1 METTDP
7 IAALGSKSIADRAA
21 GCRDLSAVGTVEN
34 LSDLASL
41 AGTDKSPGVRLSAA
55 AAVADIL
62 SRCRVGAARK
72 QLDDDQ
78 RDVFLAMFS
87 RVDPALNA
95 GVFPMIATLDRPRS
109 LSIIAGGLR
118 DPRGDVRLGAA
129 VGLMR
134 LCSSQAVAGIQSLED
149 SVVELLSDGRHQ
161 PDATA
166 QIARVC
172 AAVGYTSA
180 TEIIRHLQL
189 SGIHQDMVIDALG
202 VLDGGRHPLVGLW
215 WSDGTDAGETNP
227 SPSMANGL
235 MVFDGTGALAHDG
248 KRWAVAGNFMPARR
262 MFIRRSGEESAR
274 PAFQTTERTFFS
286 GCSPSFRHEDWSV
299 PGRET
304 KASVRAVAAA
314 SNVVSDSA
322 NDQHALAQIAMDGGQ
337 VGGAKKALEAA
348 IQAPKTP
355 TDCWLCLADLLWSS
369 KKKAAK
375 AHYATYVKKAKR
387 KDNEAGMDR
396 AKERA

>member
-7 IAALGSKSIADRAA
+7 VAALGSKSIADRAA
-21 GCRDLSAVGTVEN
+21 GCRDLSSIGTVEN
-34 LSDLASL
+34 ISEIALL
-41 AGTDKSPGVRLSAA
+41 AGGDKSPGVRLCAA

-62 SRCRVGAARK
+62 SRCRVGDARK

-78 RDVFLAMFS
+78 RDVYLAMFS
-87 RVDPALNA
+87 RIDPALNA

-109 LSIIAGGLR
+109 LSIVAGGLR

-134 LCSSQAVAGIQSLED
+134 LCSSQATAGDQDLAD
-149 SVVELLSDGRHQ
+149 SVVKLLLDVRHQ

-180 TEIIRHLQL
+180 TEIVRHLEL
-189 SGIHQDMVIDALG
+189 TGVHQDMVIDALG
-202 VLDGGRHPLVGLW
+202 VLDGGQHALVGLW
-215 WSDGTDAGETNP
+215 WSDGCDAGETNP
-227 SPSMANGL
+227 SPSLAPGL

-248 KRWAVAGNFMPARR
+248 KRWAVAGNFVPERR
-262 MFIRRSGEESAR
+262 MFIRRYGEEAAR
-274 PAFQTTERTFFS
+274 PAFQARERTYFS
-286 GCSPSFRHEDWSV
+286 GVSPCFVHDDWSA

-304 KASVRAVAAA
+304 QASIRAVEAVQFTA
-314 SNVVSDSA
+314 SESAEDQYVV
-322 NDQHALAQIAMDGGQ
+322 AQIAMDGGR
-337 VGGAKKALEAA
+337 VDVARTALEASIA
-348 IQAPKTP
+348 AKKTP
-355 TDCWLCLADLLWSS
+355 TESWLCLADLLWES
-369 KKKAAK
+369 KKKTAK
-375 AHYATYVKKAKR
+375 SHYETYIKKAKR

-396 AKERA
+396 AKARI

>member
-7 IAALGSKSIADRAA
+7 IAALASKSIADRAA
-21 GCRDLSAVGTVEN
+21 GCRDLSSVGTVEN
-34 LSDLASL
+34 ISDIAAL
-41 AGTDKSPGVRLSAA
+41 AGSDKSPGVRLSAA

-62 SRCRVGAARK
+62 SRCRVGDARK

-78 RDVFLAMFS
+78 RDVFLAMFT
-87 RVDPALNA
+87 RIDPAANA

-118 DPRGDVRLGAA
+118 DPRGDLRLGAA

-134 LCSSQAVAGIQSLED
+134 LCSSQAVAGLRSMED
-149 SVVELLSDGRHQ
+149 SVVTLLSDSRHQ

-172 AAVGYTSA
+172 AAVGYTTA
-180 TEIIRHLQL
+180 TETIRQLQL
-189 SGIHQDMVIDALG
+189 TGVHQDMVIDALG
-202 VLDGGRHPLVGLW
+202 VLDGGQHALVGLW
-215 WSDGTDAGETNP
+215 WSDGRDAGETNP
-227 SPSMANGL
+227 NPSLAPGL

-248 KRWAVAGNFMPARR
+248 KRWAVAGNFVPARR

-274 PAFQTTERTFFS
+274 PAFQTMDRTFFF
-286 GCSPSFRHEDWSV
+286 GVSPCFQHDDWSV

-314 SNVVSDSA
+314 SVEVSASSE
-322 NDQHALAQIAMDGGQ
+322 DQYALAQIAMDGG
-337 VGGAKKALEAA
+337 VVDVARSALEASIGAKK
-348 IQAPKTP
+348 TP
-355 TDCWLCLADLLWSS
+355 TQSWLCLADLLWTS

-375 AHYATYVKKAKR
+375 GHYETYIKKAKR

-396 AKERA
+396 AKERV

>member
-1 METTDP
+1 METKDP

-21 GCRDLSAVGTVEN
+21 GCRDLSSVGTVEN
-34 LSDLASL
+34 ISDIAAL
-41 AGTDKSPGVRLSAA
+41 AGSDKSPGVRLSAA

-62 SRCRVGAARK
+62 SRCRVGDARK

-78 RDVFLAMFS
+78 RDVFVAMFS
-87 RVDPALNA
+87 RIDPAANA

-118 DPRGDVRLGAA
+118 DPRGDLRLGAA

-134 LCSSQAVAGIQSLED
+134 LCSSQAVAGFRNLED
-149 SVVELLSDGRHQ
+149 SVVTLLSDARHQ

-180 TEIIRHLQL
+180 TETIRQLQL
-189 SGIHQDMVIDALG
+189 TGVHQDMVSDAWG
-202 VLDGGRHPLVGLW
+202 VLDGGQHALVGLW
-215 WSDGTDAGETNP
+215 WSDGRDAGETNP
-227 SPSMANGL
+227 NPSLAPGL

-248 KRWAVAGNFMPARR
+248 KRWAVAGNFVPARR

-274 PAFQTTERTFFS
+274 PAFQTMDRTFFF
-286 GCSPSFRHEDWSV
+286 GVSPCFQHDDWSV

-304 KASVRAVAAA
+304 KASVRAVAA
-314 SNVVSDSA
+314 VSLEVSGSSE
-322 NDQHALAQIAMDGGQ
+322 DQYTLAQIAMDGG
-337 VGGAKKALEAA
+337 VVDVARSALEASIDA
-348 IQAPKTP
+348 KKTP
-355 TDCWLCLADLLWSS
+355 TQSWLCLADLLWTK

-375 AHYATYVKKAKR
+375 SHYETYIKKAKR
-387 KDNEAGMDR
+387 KDNEAGMAR
-396 AKERA
+396 AKERV